1 MEKLK
6 IMFIKISIH
15 GISGAVSYTCT
26 ENIDWSHPG
35 YHEMCTTDKVRG
47 ILIQQFPLKIKAF

>member
-1 MEKLK
+1 
-6 IMFIKISIH
+6 MFIKISIH

-35 YHEMCTTDKVRG
+35 YQEMCTTDKVRG

>member
-1 MEKLK
+1 MEKSN
-6 IMFIKISIH
+6 ITFFKISTH

-26 ENIDWSHPG
+26 DWSHPG
-35 YHEMCTTDKVRG
+35 YHEMCTTDKVQG